1 MPLIGGCGGLVG
13 VYGAFS
19 TVQYV
24 VTAANQGWPG
34 VGDVGGLG
42 SQSSPYAYSTGADQN
57 VQTAYSQVG
66 DVFWWL
72 SFWTVSWPVTGDTFN
87 NAGYQGGRVAANTI
101 DGTLGTYIPR
111 FVVLDPEGFNT
122 PANTATEW
130 SDFINGFASGVHSID
145 GSLPVAFY
153 ADESEYTTF
162 DLASVEISALIA
174 ETPILNHTPSV
185 SGGNIV
191 GYIAYD
197 AACPAAPYVS
207 QVESW
212 GARWNTVQ
220 FADSAP
226 DCGP

>member
-13 VYGAFS
+13 VYGSFS
-19 TVQYV
+19 AVQTVV
-24 VTAANQGWPG
+24 NAVDLGWPG

-42 SQSSPYAYSTGADQN
+42 LQSTPYAYSTGEDQN

-66 DVFWWL
+66 DKFWWL
-72 SFWTVSWPVTGDTFN
+72 SFWTVSWPAEGDTFS
-87 NAGYQGGRVAANTI
+87 NAGYQGGKVAGTTI
-101 DGTLGTYIPR
+101 NGTLGGFIPR

-122 PANTATEW
+122 RANTAEEW
-130 SDFINGFASGVHSID
+130 AEFINGFASGVHAMN
-145 GSLPVAFY
+145 GSLAVAFY
-153 ADESEYTTF
+153 SDESDYSTF
-162 DLASVEISALIA
+162 NLASIDMSALIA
-174 ETPILNHTPSV
+174 ETPILGHTPGV

-191 GYIAYD
+191 GYIAYH
-197 AACPAAPYVS
+197 AACSAAPYVS

-220 FADSAP
+220 FSDSGV